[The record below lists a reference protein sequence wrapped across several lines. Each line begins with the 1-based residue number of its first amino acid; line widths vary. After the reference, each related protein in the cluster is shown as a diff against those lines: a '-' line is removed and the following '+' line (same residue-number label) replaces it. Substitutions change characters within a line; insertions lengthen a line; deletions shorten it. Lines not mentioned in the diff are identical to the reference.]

1 MLFDSGMRALAHDAV
16 DALFDHVGNIAGRRV
31 VDWQTSDELRERIRI
46 DDRGGAEGMTL
57 IRTLMENAIQLHH
70 PAYMGHQV
78 CPPFPSAVIADL
90 VISTLNQSTA
100 VWEMSPIGTVI
111 EQEVVRWLSDRVG
124 YPSSSLGTAV
134 SGGSAANLTALLAA
148 RARWVVKRESG
159 VGGRGS
165 ERGPAPPHPVKRDFA
180 PTPDPRLPTPAR
192 PIILC
197 SADAH
202 YSIARAAAIMGIA
215 SDDVIKVRTDSQH
228 RLDVEA
234 LEATLAEVGD
244 VMAIV
249 ATSGSTATGAFD
261 DLRAIAA
268 LRDKYDTWLHVDAAH
283 GASVVLS
290 ERLCPLVDGLDLAD
304 SLAWDPHKM
313 LWMSLSLGVL
323 LVRDGHWL
331 RRAFEADA
339 PYLFNAERSGDNI
352 GEVTIQC
359 SKRADAI
366 KLWLTLQM
374 FGTRPF
380 VEAMEHVA
388 DLTRY
393 VYEIVAA
400 SDDFEPMHVP
410 EFNIFCFRHRSDD
423 ENNAAIRERLIRSG
437 QAWITSTLL
446 KGRRVLRVTMI
457 NPRTERADVD
467 RMMAAL
473 RTMARYS
480 GVGSRVSG
488 VGE

>member
-1 MLFDSGMRALAHDAV
+1 MRFDSSMRALAHDTV
-16 DALFDHVGNIAGRRV
+16 DALFDHVENIAGRRV
-31 VDWQTSDELRERIRI
+31 VDWQTSDELRDRIRI
-46 DDRGGAEGMTL
+46 DDRGGAEAMPT
-57 IRTLMENAIQLHH
+57 IRMLMENAIQLHH

-78 CPPFPSAVIADL
+78 CPPFPTAVIADL
-90 VISTLNQSTA
+90 VISTMNQSTA
-100 VWEMSPIGTVI
+100 VFEMSPIGTVI
-111 EQEVVRWLSDRVG
+111 EQEVVRWLADRVG
-124 YPSSSLGTAV
+124 YPSTSLGTAV
-134 SGGSAANLTALLAA
+134 SGGSAANLTGLLAA
-148 RARWVVKRESG
+148 RARWMAKRESG

-165 ERGPAPPHPVKRDFA
+165 EKEDSA
-180 PTPDPRLPTPAR
+180 PTSDSRPPTPVR

-202 YSIARAAAIMGIA
+202 YSIARAASIMGIA
-215 SDDVIKVRTDSQH
+215 ADDVIKIDTDDEH
-228 RLDVEA
+228 RLDLDA
-234 LEATLAEVGD
+234 LEVALRDAGD

-261 DLRAIAA
+261 DLRSIAA
-268 LRDKYDTWLHVDAAH
+268 LRDRYDTWLHVDAAH
-283 GASVVLS
+283 GASVTLS
-290 ERLCPLVDGLDLAD
+290 ERLRPLVDGLDLAD

-313 LWMSLSLGVL
+313 LWMSLAMGIV
-323 LVRDGHWL
+323 LVRDGNWL

-339 PYLFNAERSGDNI
+339 PYLFNAERAGDNI
-352 GEVTIQC
+352 GELTIQC

-374 FGTRPF
+374 AGTRPF
-380 VEAMEHVA
+380 VEAMEHVT

-393 VYEIVAA
+393 LYEKVSV

-410 EFNIFCFRHRSDD
+410 RFNIFCFRHRSDD
-423 ENNAAIRERLIRSG
+423 ETNAVLREKLIRSG

-457 NPRTERADVD
+457 NPRTERGDVD
-467 RMMAAL
+467 RMVDAIRKL
-473 RTMARYS
+473 ARA
-480 GVGSRVSG
+480 GVGSRGSG

>member
-1 MLFDSGMRALAHDAV
+1 MRARAHAAV
-16 DALFDHVGNIAGRRV
+16 DALFDHVENIAGRRV
-31 VDWQTSDELRERIRI
+31 VDWQTSDELRARVRI
-46 DDRGGAEGMTL
+46 DGNGGAEAMPL
-57 IRTLMENAIQLHH
+57 IRMLMENAIQLHH

-111 EQEVVRWLSDRVG
+111 EQEVIRWLADHVG
-124 YPSSSLGTAV
+124 YPSTSLGTAV

-148 RARWVVKRESG
+148 RAKWKTKRSSG
-159 VGGRGS
+159 RS
-165 ERGPAPPHPVKRDFA
+165 
-180 PTPDPRLPTPAR
+180 
-192 PIILC
+192 IILC

-215 SDDVIKVRTDSQH
+215 AEDVIKIQTDYRHS
-228 RLDVEA
+228 LDLGA
-234 LEATLAEVGD
+234 LEVALREAGD

-261 DLRAIAA
+261 DLRAIVA
-268 LRDKYDTWLHVDAAH
+268 LRDQYDSWLHVDAAH

-290 ERLCPLVDGLDLAD
+290 EHLRVLVDGLDLAD

-313 LWMSLSLGVL
+313 LWMPLSLGVL
-323 LVRDGHWL
+323 LVRDGNWL

-339 PYLFNAERSGDNI
+339 PYLFNAERGGDNI

-359 SKRADAI
+359 SKRADAV

-380 VEAMEHVA
+380 VEAMEHVT
-388 DLTRY
+388 DLTGY
-393 VYEIVAA
+393 LYEKVVA
-400 SDDFEPMHVP
+400 SDDFEAMHVP
-410 EFNIFCFRHRSDD
+410 ELNIFCFRHRSDD
-423 ENNAAIRERLIRSG
+423 ETNAELRERLIRSG

-457 NPRTERADVD
+457 NPRTERADID
-467 RMMAAL
+467 RMLEAL
-473 RTMARYS
+473 RKLVRNY
-480 GVGSRVSG
+480 
-488 VGE
+488 E

>member
-1 MLFDSGMRALAHDAV
+1 MLFDNNMRALAHETV
-16 DALFDHVGNIAGRRV
+16 DALFDHVQNIAGRRV
-31 VDWQTSDELRERIRI
+31 VDWQTSDELRERIKI

-57 IRTLMENAIQLHH
+57 IHTLMENAIQLHH
-70 PAYMGHQV
+70 PTYMGHQV
-78 CPPFPSAVIADL
+78 CPPFPTAVIADM

-111 EQEVVRWLSDRVG
+111 EQEVVRWLADRVG
-124 YPSSSLGTAV
+124 YPSTSLGTAV

-148 RARWVVKRESG
+148 RARWMAKH
-159 VGGRGS
+159 VGQ
-165 ERGPAPPHPVKRDFA
+165 P
-180 PTPDPRLPTPAR
+180 R

-202 YSIARAAAIMGIA
+202 YSIARAAAIMGIT
-215 SDDVIKVRTDSQH
+215 SDDVIKVDTDDQH
-228 RLDVEA
+228 RLDLGA
-234 LEATLAEVGD
+234 LEAVLTGVGG

-283 GASVVLS
+283 GASVILS
-290 ERLCPLVDGLDLAD
+290 ERLRKLVDGLDLAD

-339 PYLFNAERSGDNI
+339 PYLFDAERAGDNI
-352 GEVTIQC
+352 GEVAIQC

-374 FGTRPF
+374 SGTRPF

-388 DLTRY
+388 DITEYLYKT
-393 VYEIVAA
+393 VAA

-423 ENNAAIRERLIRSG
+423 DTNAALREKFIRSG

-457 NPRTERADVD
+457 NPRTERGDVD
-467 RMMAAL
+467 RMMSAF
-473 RTMARYS
+473 RTMART

>member
-1 MLFDSGMRALAHDAV
+1 MLFDYRMRALAHDTV

-31 VDWQTSDELRERIRI
+31 VNWQTSDELRERITI
-46 DDRGGAEGMTL
+46 DDRGGAEGMAL

-100 VWEMSPIGTVI
+100 VWEMSPLGTVI
-111 EQEVVRWLSDRVG
+111 EQEVVRWLAERVG
-124 YPSSSLGTAV
+124 YPSTSLGTAV

-148 RARWVVKRESG
+148 WAGWMAKHVGRTLSPTRRTGESDL
-159 VGGRGS
+159 RQ
-165 ERGPAPPHPVKRDFA
+165 P
-180 PTPDPRLPTPAR
+180 R

-215 SDDVIKVRTDSQH
+215 SDDVIKVPTDGQH
-228 RLDVEA
+228 RLDLEA
-234 LEATLAEVGD
+234 LEAVLGQVGD

-261 DLRAIAA
+261 NLRAIAA
-268 LRDKYDTWLHVDAAH
+268 LRDKHDMWLHVDAAH
-283 GASVVLS
+283 GASVILN
-290 ERLCPLVDGLDLAD
+290 ERLRHLVDGLDLAD

-323 LVRDGHWL
+323 LVRDGEWL

-339 PYLFNAERSGDNI
+339 PYLFNAERAGDNI

-374 FGTRPF
+374 FGTHPF
-380 VEAMEHVA
+380 VEAMQHVT

-393 VYEIVAA
+393 LYELVTA

-410 EFNIFCFRHRSDD
+410 EFNIFCFRHKSDD
-423 ENNAAIRERLIRSG
+423 ETNTAIRERLIRSG

-446 KGRRVLRVTMI
+446 KGRSVLRVTMI
-457 NPRTERADVD
+457 NPRTERGDVD
-467 RMMAAL
+467 RMMSAL
-473 RTMARYS
+473 RTMARM
-480 GVGSRVSG
+480 G